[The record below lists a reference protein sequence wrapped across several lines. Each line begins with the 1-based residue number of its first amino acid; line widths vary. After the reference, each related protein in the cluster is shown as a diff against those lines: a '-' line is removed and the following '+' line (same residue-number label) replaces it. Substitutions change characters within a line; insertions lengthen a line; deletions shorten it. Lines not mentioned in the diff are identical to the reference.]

1 MKNIDN
7 VFLEASKKLNL
18 PLDTVRKAYQY
29 AYKTEF
35 YDKVM
40 QGEGV
45 SFYLPKFGTFRYS
58 YLKVVIAIINTIQ
71 KIKRWKVSI
80 KYNQERRDEII
91 QRLHNDLQMYLKIR
105 RQLIE
110 ESKTHYN
117 GNISRLLKGL
127 TRRNEAL
134 RGNSGISEERIE
146 IEVGDSE

>member
-18 PLDTVRKAYQY
+18 PLDTIRKAYQF

-40 QGEGV
+40 QGEGI

-58 YLKVVIAIINTIQ
+58 YLKVVQAIINTIQ
-71 KIKRWKVSI
+71 KIKRWRVST
-80 KYNQERRDEII
+80 KYNQERRDDIV
-91 QRLHNDLQMYLKIR
+91 QRLHNDLQMLLKIR

-117 GNISRLLKGL
+117 GNISRLLKGVAG
-127 TRRNEAL
+127 RNEAL
-134 RGNSGISEERIE
+134 KWDSRSTQERSE
-146 IEVGDSE
+146 IEVGNSE